1 MVLFGAAS
9 GTIDPIEVT
18 LISEKS
24 LFFTFPSVYLYTESQ
39 EEYLAASEEVYSNV
53 TKGVLRVRVN
63 HKYPLSQA
71 VQAHKDLENQ
81 KTTGSIVLIP
91 DN

>member
-1 MVLFGAAS
+1 
-9 GTIDPIEVT
+9 
-18 LISEKS
+18 
-24 LFFTFPSVYLYTESQ
+24 
-39 EEYLAASEEVYSNV
+39 AASEEFSTIEKAIVN
-53 TKGVLRVRVN
+53 VRVN

-71 VQAHKDLENQ
+71 AQAHTDMENQ